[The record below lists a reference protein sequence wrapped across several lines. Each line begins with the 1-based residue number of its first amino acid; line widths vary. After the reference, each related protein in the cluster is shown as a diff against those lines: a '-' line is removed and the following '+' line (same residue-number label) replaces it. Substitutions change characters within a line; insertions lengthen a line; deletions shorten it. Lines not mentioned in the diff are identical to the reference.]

1 MALSLLLHAAIFD
14 WPFLGACDCQ
24 MPTYFF
30 DLSKGD
36 LLLRDHAGLVLTDI
50 QVARHEAL
58 KELILLA
65 TEDFRSEDDS
75 RVDVRDYQGNV
86 LLTVTAAARTCV
98 PAADDSPI
106 RLNEWSREA
115 QFAADL
121 ARWAEEQRAIIRELE
136 NTGRDVSTAED
147 LLKSITNL
155 YAGKVAARILKRV
168 ARTNDAPADR
178 SGAA

>member
-1 MALSLLLHAAIFD
+1 
-14 WPFLGACDCQ
+14 

-36 LLLRDHAGLVLTDI
+36 LLLRDHAGLVLADI

-86 LLTVTAAARTCV
+86 LLTVTAGSRASGP
-98 PAADDSPI
+98 PADGSSI
-106 RLNEWSREA
+106 KLTEWSREA
-115 QFAADL
+115 AFAADL
-121 ARWAEEQRAIIRELE
+121 ARWAEEQRAIIRELAS
-136 NTGRDVSTAED
+136 TGRDVSTAED

-155 YAGKVAARILKRV
+155 YADKVAARILKRV
-168 ARTNDAPADR
+168 TRKDLTTAGGTGTA
-178 SGAA
+178 

>member
-1 MALSLLLHAAIFD
+1 
-14 WPFLGACDCQ
+14 

-36 LLLRDHAGLVLTDI
+36 LLLKDHAGLVLADL

-86 LLTVTAAARTCV
+86 LLTVTAGSRV
-98 PAADDSPI
+98 PSPAAGGSSI
-106 RLNEWSREA
+106 RLTEWSREA
-115 QFAADL
+115 AFAADL
-121 ARWAEEQRAIIRELE
+121 ARWAEEQRAIIRELA

-168 ARTNDAPADR
+168 SRGRASPD
-178 SGAA
+178 GAGTA

>member
-1 MALSLLLHAAIFD
+1 M
-14 WPFLGACDCQ
+14 PLGEIDEGDR
-24 MPTYFF
+24 TY
-30 DLSKGD
+30 
-36 LLLRDHAGLVLTDI
+36 LLRSQGQFENLQQIRDLVVMTRAGVPVYLKDI
-50 QVARHEAL
+50 AEVND
-58 KELILLA
+58 A

-86 LLTVTAAARTCV
+86 LLTVTAAARTRV
-98 PAADDSPI
+98 PATADSPI

>member
-1 MALSLLLHAAIFD
+1 M
-14 WPFLGACDCQ
+14 
-24 MPTYFF
+24 
-30 DLSKGD
+30 
-36 LLLRDHAGLVLTDI
+36 
-50 QVARHEAL
+50 
-58 KELILLA
+58 
-65 TEDFRSEDDS
+65 
-75 RVDVRDYQGNV
+75 RDYQGNV

-168 ARTNDAPADR
+168 ARTNDAPSDR

>member
-1 MALSLLLHAAIFD
+1 
-14 WPFLGACDCQ
+14 

-36 LLLRDHAGLVLTDI
+36 LLLKDHAGLVLADL

-86 LLTVTAAARTCV
+86 LLTVTAGARASD
-98 PAADDSPI
+98 PAAGDSSI
-106 RLNEWSREA
+106 KLTEWSREA
-115 QFAADL
+115 AFAADL
-121 ARWAEEQRAIIRELE
+121 ARWAEEQRAIIRELA
-136 NTGRDVSTAED
+136 NSGRDVSTAED

-168 ARTNDAPADR
+168 TRQDKATSDR